1 MHFHYSIQLKSIL
14 FFLML
19 FVIAVPSRAQQASFQ
34 QISGAILDAET
45 NEPLAGVHV
54 FLASRLQGST
64 TDKDGRFVLESV
76 LPGSYKVV
84 ASIIGYDSDFVLIDV
99 LPDQPPTNVAIRL
112 KPTVYELE
120 GVTVVEEEPKEWKK
134 QLARFEDMFLGTS
147 SNAKET
153 QIVNDYVLSFREA
166 DGIFEAFASE
176 PLEIENHG
184 LGYNLTFILDQ
195 FRHDKE
201 EALKYTLGTWR
212 FEEMETANRKL
223 ITKWEKQREY
233 VFKGSL
239 QHLLWSMV
247 HLKTEEEGFYL
258 LRDSTDQSP
267 YPETFLTKYYPLDE
281 RTILRRTKKHYEFKM
296 AFRDYIRIYYERK
309 GDRVKLF
316 SKEKPPPAE
325 QLSYMKMNRL
335 GEATIHESG
344 YLYSPA
350 GVSSAVTVY
359 GFLASRGVADLLP
372 QEYSLQRRFE

>member
-1 MHFHYSIQLKSIL
+1 MHCHNSRQLKGIL
-14 FFLML
+14 FFLLL
-19 FVIAVPSRAQQASFQ
+19 FMIAVPCLGQQAGYQ
-34 QISGAILDAET
+34 QISGTILDVET
-45 NEPLAGVHV
+45 NEPLAGVNV

-64 TDKDGRFVLESV
+64 TDRNGRFVLESV

-84 ASIIGYDSDFVLIDV
+84 ASIIGYDSEFVLIEV

-112 KPTVYELE
+112 TPIVYELE
-120 GVTVVEEEPKEWKK
+120 GVTVVSEEPKEWRK
-134 QLARFEDMFLGTS
+134 QLARFEELFLGTS

-153 QIVNDYVLSFREA
+153 QIVNDYVLSFREE

-195 FRHDKE
+195 FRHDEE

-212 FEEMETANRKL
+212 FEEMETTNRKL
-223 ITKWEKQREY
+223 LTKWGKQREY

-239 QHLLWSMV
+239 QHLLWSMI
-247 HLKTEEEGFYL
+247 HLKTDEEGFYL
-258 LRDSTDQSP
+258 LRDSTDRAP

-281 RTILRRTKKHYEFKM
+281 RTILRRTKKQYEYKM

-309 GDRVKLF
+309 GDRVRLF

-325 QLSYMKMNRL
+325 QLSYMKMNRV

-372 QEYSLQRRFE
+372 QEYSLQRNDE